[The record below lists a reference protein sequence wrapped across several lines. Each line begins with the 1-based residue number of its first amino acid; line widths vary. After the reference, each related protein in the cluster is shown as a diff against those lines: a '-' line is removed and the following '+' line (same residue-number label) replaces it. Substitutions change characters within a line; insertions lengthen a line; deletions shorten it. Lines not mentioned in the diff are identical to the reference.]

1 MMKKVIIFALIL
13 LINMVNPV
21 HANEEC
27 TNLSKEQIQSSIDK
41 ATEGKISSEV
51 SVEAIIDQI
60 NIDYNTSCAQEQF
73 FNLQRNALETG
84 KCLAEFEFNEFY
96 KIADNFVNG
105 LAIFRD
111 QAATALASTQQFMV
125 DVESLDL
132 GPIAQIENAG
142 SQNMD
147 QVNALEERITV
158 LEQRNEVLS
167 KELNS
172 SSVSES
178 SSSVGDSSNTA
189 ENDEANNRL
198 EQINAEVS
206 ELNTQIDELY
216 SLQGTAYEIENLKQ
230 QVQSLNDYATELQGL
245 IDTASEGSDTSAVE
259 EQLTTT
265 RNEIS
270 SLEAIIIERESTTNG
285 LTSEDINN
293 RISEIEA
300 QIAQLQAESESIG
313 GSSESSSSDTSP
325 AAQSDSPTYQEI

>member
-51 SVEAIIDQI
+51 SVEAIINQI
-60 NIDYNTSCAQEQF
+60 NKDFNTSCTQEQF

-96 KIADNFVNG
+96 KIADNFVDG
-105 LAIFRD
+105 LGIFRD
-111 QAATALASTQQFMV
+111 QAASALASIQQFMV
-125 DVESLDL
+125 DVEALDL
-132 GPIAQIENAG
+132 GPIAEIANAG
-142 SQNMD
+142 SQNID

-167 KELNS
+167 KELN
-172 SSVSES
+172 S

-230 QVQSLNDYATELQGL
+230 QVQSLNDYATELQG
-245 IDTASEGSDTSAVE
+245 
-259 EQLTTT
+259 
-265 RNEIS
+265 
-270 SLEAIIIERESTTNG
+270 
-285 LTSEDINN
+285 
-293 RISEIEA
+293 
-300 QIAQLQAESESIG
+300 
-313 GSSESSSSDTSP
+313 
-325 AAQSDSPTYQEI
+325 